1 MAHGAPAAPGGA
13 AGTPITRMASSSS
26 KIHLDKAFFLFPIS
40 KQFRHVLASTKGE
53 SGEQHYYIN
62 DFFVFVSSKQVL
74 MAYLEMWD
82 FQGVQ
87 VAQDLMA
94 YLATQVCLAKRW
106 VLSVLWIVLSPIFV
120 IKSHKIW
127 VM

>member
-26 KIHLDKAFFLFPIS
+26 KIFLFPIT

-74 MAYLEMWD
+74 MAYLETWD

-106 VLSVLWIVLSPIFV
+106 VPSVLWIVLSPIFV

>member
-1 MAHGAPAAPGGA
+1 
-13 AGTPITRMASSSS
+13 
-26 KIHLDKAFFLFPIS
+26 
-40 KQFRHVLASTKGE
+40 
-53 SGEQHYYIN
+53 
-62 DFFVFVSSKQVL
+62 

-106 VLSVLWIVLSPIFV
+106 VLSVPWIVVSPIFV
-120 IKSHKIW
+120 IKSRKIW

>member
-26 KIHLDKAFFLFPIS
+26 KIFLFPIT

-74 MAYLEMWD
+74 MAYLETWD